1 MKNTNKRIKGF
12 AVGILAII
20 TFMVILPSS
29 ALAATGASA
38 LVAYL
43 PYMELPTGLVNSLL
57 HMMESRFTMGIEE
70 FDEKAFLVKVKEK
83 IAESSTELKTKIEVL
98 ERKDAEFKTLK
109 DKLEVLEAKSKDLK
123 DVEEFKT
130 LAKECSDLS
139 LEVKAMKENGIDKKD
154 MKFVDVIE
162 KSLTTQ
168 KDDIAAILKKG
179 GKVKLDYKAA
189 GAITSSNFGT
199 GVLQGLR
206 LPGIDP
212 LDRNQQTILPE
223 ITIINGGPGS
233 DPFSWVEKV
242 VGEGGAAGVNE
253 SAAKPLYDFDYVEN
267 KVTAEMTAAIVVVTK
282 QALLRMPMLMSH
294 INEELIAEL
303 RETLQTQII
312 TGNAVAPNLNG
323 IKTNAT
329 PFQPTTNNKTI
340 AANDYDV
347 IASVASQVVMA
358 HGMPMVIGVSPAKF
372 YELQTL
378 KDANHQYLLP
388 PFMSGMPTSPAGSLI
403 IAGMRVIP
411 MWDLAAD
418 EFLGG
423 DLRRYMFNIVDDIN
437 IEIGY
442 FDDLWRKNQLAVR
455 AEIFG
460 NGGVKTQH
468 KKKIIKGNFADA
480 KALLDPAV
488 SS

>member
-1 MKNTNKRIKGF
+1 MKNTNKRIKAF

-29 ALAATGASA
+29 AIAATAVSA
-38 LVAYL
+38 AVAYL
-43 PYMELPTGLVNSLL
+43 PYMELPTGWVNSFL
-57 HMMESRFTMGIEE
+57 HILESRFTLGIDE

-83 IAESSTELKTKIEVL
+83 IAESSTELKAKIEVL
-98 ERKDAEFKTLK
+98 EKKDAEFKTIG
-109 DKLEVLEAKSKDLK
+109 DKLAVLEAKSKDLK

-130 LAKECSDLS
+130 LAKECADLS
-139 LEVKAMKENGIDKKD
+139 LEMKAMKENGIDKKG
-154 MKFVDVIE
+154 MKFADVIE
-162 KSLTTQ
+162 KSLTLQ
-168 KDDIAAILKKG
+168 KDAIANIVSKG

-206 LPGIDP
+206 LPGVDP
-212 LDRNQQTILPE
+212 LDRNEQTILPE
-223 ITIINGGPGS
+223 ITIIAGGPGS

-242 VGEGGAAGVNE
+242 VGQGGAAGVNE
-253 SAAKPLYDFDYVEN
+253 SALKPLYDWTYVEN

-282 QALLRMPMLMSH
+282 QALLRMPQLMSH

-312 TGNAVAPNLNG
+312 TGNNVAPNLNG
-323 IKTNAT
+323 IKGNAT
-329 PFQPTTNNKTI
+329 PFAPTTNNTTT

-347 IASVASQVVMA
+347 IASIASQVVMA
-358 HGMPMVIGVSPAKF
+358 HGMPKVLGVSPAKF
-372 YELQTL
+372 YELQVL
-378 KDANHQYLLP
+378 KDANNQYLLP
-388 PFMSGMPTSPAGSLI
+388 PFMSGMPTSPAGGLV

-411 MWDLAAD
+411 MWDLTAD

-460 NGGVKTQH
+460 NGGVKAQH
-468 KKKIIKGNFADA
+468 KNKIIKGNFADA

>member
-1 MKNTNKRIKGF
+1 MKKQKKQLF
-12 AVGILAII
+12 SLVLLAIVGTLLI
-20 TFMVILPSS
+20 IPVSPLFAGIYLIGMLTSPFWGKMIPSNILGENPPMTE
-29 ALAATGASA
+29 A
-38 LVAYL
+38 
-43 PYMELPTGLVNSLL
+43 EL
-57 HMMESRFTMGIEE
+57 
-70 FDEKAFLVKVKEK
+70 LVKIKSKIDEGTVELKSK
-83 IAESSTELKTKIEVL
+83 IAVLETKNAEFAGLQAKLTELETKG
-98 ERKDAEFKTLK
+98 
-109 DKLEVLEAKSKDLK
+109 KDLK
-123 DVEEFKT
+123 SIEEFKT
-130 LAKECSDLS
+130 LAKECADLS
-139 LEVKAMKENGIDKKD
+139 IEVKAMKENGIEKKD
-154 MKFVDVIE
+154 VKFVDMVE

-168 KDDIAAILKKG
+168 KDEIASILKKG

-189 GAITSSNFGT
+189 AAITSSNFGS

-206 LPGIDP
+206 LPGVDP

-233 DPFSWVEKV
+233 DPFSWVEKI

-253 SAAKPLYDFDYVEN
+253 SASKPLYDWDYVEN

-294 INEELIAEL
+294 INEELLAEL

-312 TGNAVAPNLNG
+312 TGNGTPPNLNG
-323 IKTNAT
+323 ILINAT
-329 PFQPTTNNKTI
+329 AFNPPIQQTTQNANN
-340 AANDYDV
+340 YDV
-347 IASVASQVVMA
+347 IAAIASQVVLA
-358 HGMPMVIGVSPAKF
+358 HGVPGVIGVNPAMF
-372 YELQTL
+372 YSLQVT
-378 KDANHQYLLP
+378 KDSNDQYLLP
-388 PFMSGMPTSPAGSLI
+388 PFMSGMPQSPAGSLV

-411 MWDLAAD
+411 MWDLTAD

-423 DLRRYMFNIVDDIN
+423 DLRRYMFNIVEDIN

-460 NGGVKTQH
+460 NGGVKAQH
-468 KKKIIKGNFADA
+468 KNKIIKGNFTYA
-480 KALLDPAV
+480 KALLDGSV

>member
-1 MKNTNKRIKGF
+1 MKKQKKQLF
-12 AVGILAII
+12 SLVLLAIVGTLLI
-20 TFMVILPSS
+20 IPVSPLFAGIYLIGMLTSPFWGKMIPSNILGENPPMTE
-29 ALAATGASA
+29 A
-38 LVAYL
+38 
-43 PYMELPTGLVNSLL
+43 EL
-57 HMMESRFTMGIEE
+57 
-70 FDEKAFLVKVKEK
+70 LVKIKSKIDEGTVELKSK
-83 IAESSTELKTKIEVL
+83 IAVLETKNAEFAGLQAKLTELETKG
-98 ERKDAEFKTLK
+98 
-109 DKLEVLEAKSKDLK
+109 KDLK
-123 DVEEFKT
+123 SIEEFKT
-130 LAKECSDLS
+130 LAKECADLS
-139 LEVKAMKENGIDKKD
+139 IEVKAMKENGIEKKD
-154 MKFVDVIE
+154 VKFVDMVE

-168 KDDIAAILKKG
+168 KDEIASILKKG

-189 GAITSSNFGT
+189 AAITSSNFGS

-206 LPGIDP
+206 LPGVDP

-253 SAAKPLYDFDYVEN
+253 SASKPLYDWDYVEN

-294 INEELIAEL
+294 INEELLAEL

-312 TGNAVAPNLNG
+312 TGNGTPPNLNG
-323 IKTNAT
+323 ILINAT
-329 PFQPTTNNKTI
+329 AFNPPIQQTTQNANN
-340 AANDYDV
+340 YDV
-347 IASVASQVVMA
+347 IAAIASQVVLA
-358 HGMPMVIGVSPAKF
+358 HGVPGVIGVNPAMF
-372 YELQTL
+372 YSLQVT
-378 KDANHQYLLP
+378 KDSNDQYLLP
-388 PFMSGMPTSPAGSLI
+388 PFMSGMPQSPAGSLV

-411 MWDLAAD
+411 MWDLTAD

-423 DLRRYMFNIVDDIN
+423 DLRRYMFNIVEDIN

-460 NGGVKTQH
+460 NGGVKAQH
-468 KKKIIKGNFADA
+468 KNKIIKGNFTYA
-480 KALLDPAV
+480 KALLDGSV